1 MHEIIIQLTLDA
13 LMNYKKEISKEELA
27 LLPHGKYQGEIVL
40 INDRKNADRALEDLM
55 NCSVIGMD
63 TEARPAF
70 RKGQSFPVSLVQLA
84 SDKKVYLFRTLKTGK
99 LPLLEEIIESKEIVK
114 VGIAVHDDLKDLS
127 RQLARTSQNVID
139 LNRLAQDIGFKSIGA
154 RKLTA
159 LILNIRISKA
169 QQVSNW
175 ENRVLSQA
183 QIDYAATDAWL
194 CREIYLRLA
203 EHYTV

>member
-1 MHEIIIQLTLDA
+1 MHEKDIQLTLGT
-13 LMNYKKEISKEELA
+13 LMNYKKEITKEELA
-27 LLPHGKYQGEIVL
+27 LLPLGKYQGEIEL
-40 INDRKNADRALEDLM
+40 ISDRDHAERALNDLV
-55 NCSVIGMD
+55 NCPIIGMD

-84 SDKKVYLFRTLKTGK
+84 SDKKVYLFRTLETGK
-99 LPLLEEIIESKEIVK
+99 LPLLNEIIEDKSIVK

-127 RQLARTSQNVID
+127 SRLARTARNVVD
-139 LNRLAQDIGFKSIGA
+139 LNILAHDIGFKNIGA
-154 RKLTA
+154 RKLSA
-159 LILNIRISKA
+159 LVLNIRISKA

-194 CREIYLRLA
+194 CREIYLRLSA
-203 EHYTV
+203 KL

>member
-1 MHEIIIQLTLDA
+1 
-13 LMNYKKEISKEELA
+13 MNYKKEISKEELA

>member
-1 MHEIIIQLTLDA
+1 
-13 LMNYKKEISKEELA
+13 MNYKKEISKEELA

-40 INDRKNADRALEDLM
+40 INKRHHAEEALEDIRK
-55 NCSVIGMD
+55 CDIIGMD

-70 RKGQSFPVSLVQLA
+70 KKGQSFPVSLVQLA
-84 SDKKVYLFRTLKTGK
+84 SDKKVYLFRLLETGR
-99 LPLLEEIIESKEIVK
+99 LPVLEEIIEDHNILK

-127 RQLARTSQNVID
+127 RRLARTARNVVD
-139 LNRLAQDIGFKSIGA
+139 LNQLASEKGFKNIGA
-154 RKLTA
+154 RKLSA

-175 ENRVLSQA
+175 ENRVLTQA

-194 CREIYLRLA
+194 CREIYLRL
-203 EHYTV
+203 VNGG